1 MRQRAVGGK
10 SVILVVY
17 CRMTNDCIKN
27 LGPKTNKSNDLIVSV
42 GQVLRSGLDGGFGSV
57 SVMEL

>member
-1 MRQRAVGGK
+1 
-10 SVILVVY
+10 
-17 CRMTNDCIKN
+17 MTNDCIKN
-27 LGPKTNKSNDLIVSV
+27 LGPQTNKSNDLIVSV